1 MKNFQVGKNP
11 KILRGYEKIDR
22 EPRFSLRKILFLI
35 ILLIAVGVIIYFMLF
50 SDFFV
55 IRSVVLKNET
65 DTISAD
71 EINQTVDPILREKV
85 WYIFPRNNF
94 FIFSSNKTE
103 DEIKNK
109 IPQIKDVSIK
119 KLISGNL
126 ELTIEERAPIVLL
139 CADGVFYEL
148 DASGAVANISFVE
161 RTGMPKI
168 SSKSSEKFTLHAKAM
183 ERYMLDC
190 FIELNDKF
198 SQKTSIKTKAFYT
211 PATVSQQIRIITE
224 EGFEVY
230 FDATKDVDQQIENL
244 LAVLN
249 QKIDKDKRNKIEYID
264 LSTSGWAYIK

>member
-1 MKNFQVGKNP
+1 MKHFQVGKNP

-35 ILLIAVGVIIYFMLF
+35 ILFIAVGVIIYFMLF

-55 IRSVVLKNET
+55 IRNVVLKNET
-65 DTISAD
+65 DTISAE
-71 EINQTVDPILREKV
+71 EINQTVEPILREKF

-94 FIFSSNKTE
+94 FLFSPNRAE
-103 DEIKNK
+103 DEVLSK

-119 KLISGNL
+119 KRINGNL
-126 ELTIEERAPIVLL
+126 ELTIEERAPIALL
-139 CADGVFYEL
+139 YADGVFYEL
-148 DASGAVANISFVE
+148 DASGAVANISFFE

-168 SSKSSEKFTLHAKAM
+168 SSRSSEKFTLHSRAM

-190 FIELNDKF
+190 FIELSNKF
-198 SQKTSIKTKAFYT
+198 TQKTSIKSKEFYT
-211 PATVSQQIRIITE
+211 PATVSQQVRIVTE

-230 FDATKDVDQQIENL
+230 FDSTKDVEKQIENL

-249 QKIDKDKRNKIEYID
+249 QKVNKDKRSKIEYID